1 MNHFR
6 QLIGQPQGV
15 ELLQQAIVQ
24 NRIAPAYLFAGPP
37 GTGRGLG
44 AKCFSQF
51 LLSLH
56 LPEQQQGSFNKRIFE
71 GNHPNLY

>member
-15 ELLQQAIVQ
+15 ELLQQAIAQ

-37 GTGRGLG
+37 GVGRGLG
-44 AKCFSQF
+44 SIIIVVT
-51 LLSLH
+51 LT
-56 LPEQQQGSFNKRIFE
+56 
-71 GNHPNLY
+71 